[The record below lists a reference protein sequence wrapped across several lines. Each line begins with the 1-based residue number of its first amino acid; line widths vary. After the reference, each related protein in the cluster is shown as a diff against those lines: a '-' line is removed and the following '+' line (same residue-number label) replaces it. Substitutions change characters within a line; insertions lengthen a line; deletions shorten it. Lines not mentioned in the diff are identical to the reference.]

1 MALREDICS
10 AMENYMMTA
19 PSDWN
24 TVTADELKKEVASG
38 HKLLVLDVRERDEFA
53 AGHLPG
59 ALNISVRELPKRVSE
74 LPHDKDLK
82 IVAYCASGIRSAY
95 ATMFLRVYGYSDVR
109 SLVHGIRDWVAA
121 GNEIES

>member
-1 MALREDICS
+1 MALKEDICS

-24 TVTADELKKEVASG
+24 TVTADELKKEIVSA
-38 HKLLVLDVRERDEFA
+38 KKMLILDVRERDEYSS
-53 AGHLPG
+53 GHIPG
-59 ALNISVRELPKRVSE
+59 AVNISVRELPRRVGE
-74 LPHDKDLK
+74 LPHEKDLK

-109 SLVHGIRDWVAA
+109 SLVHGIRDWIAT
-121 GNEIES
+121 GNKVE